1 MLGLCLNGGS
11 AVWAWGLA
19 RYNLRFWGVI
29 GDRSGI
35 KRKEKAAAG
44 GSGSVR
50 VGSGEHPLREH
61 EAACKAEM
69 ARTAAATTDATA
81 LEHKAELL
89 AEGLLPQVGCV
100 EMGHA
105 TDSPPT
111 TQRAGEMQQ
120 ADLHVQVYC
129 ID

>member
-44 GSGSVR
+44 GSGSVP
-50 VGSGEHPLREH
+50 VGSGDHPLREH

-69 ARTAAATTDATA
+69 VRAAAATTDATA
-81 LEHKAELL
+81 LERHLAKHEAELL
-89 AEGLLPQVGCV
+89 AARSSRVS
-100 EMGHA
+100 
-105 TDSPPT
+105 TK
-111 TQRAGEMQQ
+111 R
-120 ADLHVQVYC
+120 
-129 ID
+129 